1 MTSTSNQLI
10 ENLRNSFIFLFKIK
24 IVFSL
29 LFGGSMPHY
38 FYKLMEK
45 TLVGRTKLNQVLF
58 LGCERL
64 LYTPLFQAIS
74 LYLLAIFEVR
84 ALLNSNT
91 RNWLNVIYIVILFV
105 FREKVMMPQSE
116 IYLRYTGLC

>member
-10 ENLRNSFIFLFKIK
+10 KNLRNSFIFLFKIK

-91 RNWLNVIYIVILFV
+91 RNWLNEIYIVILFV